1 MKDALTLLNSWY
13 TEGLI
18 DQQFTTR
25 TNDDIVAL
33 ISSGKC
39 GAFIGPWWAPFN
51 TALTSSYATDDAE
64 WINVSAPVG
73 EDGKIQ
79 AINTQSYAGFV
90 AVRKG
95 YEHPEIAMKIVNV
108 NAEYSKQDTSD
119 ASLEIRE
126 NQPLAY
132 FNWPLYCEVQ
142 PGNNAQ
148 LMTEHVLAAM
158 DDESK
163 VDTLTSDEL
172 SYYQSAELSG
182 S

>member
-1 MKDALTLLNSWY
+1 
-13 TEGLI
+13 
-18 DQQFTTR
+18 
-25 TNDDIVAL
+25 
-33 ISSGKC
+33 
-39 GAFIGPWWAPFN
+39 
-51 TALTSSYATDDAE
+51 
-64 WINVSAPVG
+64 
-73 EDGKIQ
+73 
-79 AINTQSYAGFV
+79 
-90 AVRKG
+90 
-95 YEHPEIAMKIVNV
+95 MKIVNV

-172 SYYQSAELSG
+172 SYYQSAQNYLAAEKEGKKQIQQIILSICPE
-182 S
+182 SYPCPV